1 MAETVEYYGTGRRK
15 SSVAR
20 VFLRPGSGAFRVNNK
35 PFDEYFVTDTQ
46 RIVAK
51 QPLVTSETSGTFDI
65 VATCSGGGVNGQA
78 GAVKMGIARALLH
91 FNAELRG
98 KLKAE
103 GYLRRDPRERE
114 NIAGDRTPEGQ
125 ALRRVL
131 DRMAPTTTD
140 ATLADPK
147 DRLEIAEAYRS
158 AAGLVPRP
166 SACSGAR

>member
-103 GYLRRDPRERE
+103 GYLRRDLRGKERKKY
-114 NIAGDRTPEGQ
+114 GQ
-125 ALRRVL
+125 
-131 DRMAPTTTD
+131 
-140 ATLADPK
+140 K
-147 DRLEIAEAYRS
+147 
-158 AAGLVPRP
+158 
-166 SACSGAR
+166 GARKRFQFSKR

>member
-1 MAETVEYYGTGRRK
+1 MADTVEYYGTGRRK

-35 PFDEYFVTDTQ
+35 PFEEYFVTDTQ

-51 QPLVTSETSGTFDI
+51 QPLVTSETTGTFDI

-91 FNAELRG
+91 FNPELRG

-103 GYLRRDPRERE
+103 GYLRRDPRAKERKKY
-114 NIAGDRTPEGQ
+114 GQ
-125 ALRRVL
+125 
-131 DRMAPTTTD
+131 
-140 ATLADPK
+140 K
-147 DRLEIAEAYRS
+147 
-158 AAGLVPRP
+158 
-166 SACSGAR
+166 GARKRFQFSKR